1 MKRLFL
7 LGLAL
12 SGCPAPEPLA
22 LGVFGIPGEIR
33 PNATETERATFV
45 RGQAVALKRFTPA
58 QGLGPQVNVS
68 FCGACHEKPVL
79 GGSAGR
85 YRAFQLV
92 GQKLSDGSFQFLGK
106 SGVMAHFDLA
116 TAGRTPT
123 PTGINVTATRNPVPF
138 FGVGLLAEIPDAE
151 LLKNADPED
160 KNKDGISGRPNY
172 DRGFVGRFG
181 RKSQTVSIEGFIR
194 GPLFNHVGLTS
205 NPLSEELRA
214 KLPVPSNSV
223 MTLKD
228 GLEGEATR
236 PGVIRQAQA
245 AAPDEPTT
253 DTDGAPDP
261 ELSENELFDL
271 VSFSMLLA
279 APKPDAVTADV
290 SAGQTAFSKA
300 GCTGCHVPTLK
311 GPRGLIPAYSDLLLH
326 DMGEVLA
333 DGIEMKVA
341 TGSEFRTQPL
351 WGVAAV
357 GPYLHDGRADTLD
370 EAIQLHAGEGKA
382 SRDAY
387 VALSEGER
395 AKVIAFVE
403 SLGGKSQRSTG
414 LVPPDAPIPAAGSFG
429 GPAVELTGA
438 DATKFLK
445 GRELFDHDF
454 ARSAGLGPNFNGDSC
469 RACHFDPVIGGSGP
483 RDVDVIR
490 QGIIASDLSFTAPP
504 SGTMVHRLTT
514 TLTTRPEPSPMANF
528 FEHRQP
534 PPAFGLGLLE
544 RVADAELLSR
554 EDPADANG
562 DGIKGRVNRLP
573 DGRLGKL
580 GWKANVPNLAEFSR
594 DALFNEL
601 GLTLPM
607 QAGLTYGSMVDTDAV
622 ADPEL
627 DVSQVEALTFFM
639 QSLAP
644 PPRTRT
650 DVAREDRGQALF
662 GTAKCDACHVP
673 TLRTSDGVM
682 ARAYTD
688 LLLHEIVPAT
698 TKGIGDAA
706 RPREFRTT
714 PLWGVSK
721 TAPYLHDG
729 SAADVRAAIVAH
741 QGEADASRRAFEALP
756 AADQAAV
763 LAFLDSL

>member
-1 MKRLFL
+1 MKRLFVL
-7 LGLAL
+7 SLAL
-12 SGCPAPEPLA
+12 SACPAPDPIA
-22 LGVFGIPGEIR
+22 PGIFGKLGEIR
-33 PNATETERATFV
+33 PSANETEQATFV
-45 RGQAVALKRFTPA
+45 RGQAVARKRYTPA
-58 QGLGPQVNVS
+58 TGLGPQMNVS
-68 FCGACHEKPVL
+68 FCGACHEKPTL
-79 GGSAGR
+79 GGAAGR

-92 GQKLSDGSFQFLGK
+92 GQKLGDGSFQFLGK
-106 SGVMAHFDLA
+106 SGVLPHFDLA

-123 PTGINVTATRNPVPF
+123 PAGVNVTATRNPIPF

-151 LLKNADPED
+151 LLKNADPDD

-205 NPLSEELRA
+205 NPLSEEARA

-223 MTLKD
+223 MTVKD
-228 GLEGEATR
+228 GLEGE
-236 PGVIRQAQA
+236 GVIRQAQA

-253 DTDGAPDP
+253 DNDGAPDP
-261 ELSENELFDL
+261 ELSESELFDL
-271 VSFSMLLA
+271 VSFAMLLA
-279 APKPDAVTADV
+279 APEPDAVTADV
-290 SAGQTAFSKA
+290 SAGQAAFSKA
-300 GCTGCHVPTLK
+300 QCTACHLPTLK

-326 DMGEVLA
+326 DMGEELA

-341 TGSEFRTQPL
+341 TGNEFRTQPL
-351 WGVAAV
+351 WGVTAV

-370 EAIQLHAGEGKA
+370 EAIRLHAGEAKA

-387 VALSEGER
+387 VALSEGDR
-395 AKVIAFVE
+395 AKLLVFVE

-414 LVPPDAPIPAAGSFG
+414 LVPPEAPIAAVGTFG
-429 GPAVELTGA
+429 GPGVELTGA
-438 DATKFLK
+438 DATKFVT
-445 GRELFDHDF
+445 GRELFDRDF

-490 QGIIASDLSFTAPP
+490 QGILATDLSFTAPP
-504 SGTMVHRLTT
+504 GGTMVHRLQTS
-514 TLTTRPEPSPMANF
+514 LTKRPEPYPMANY

-544 RVADAELLSR
+544 RVSDAEVLRR
-554 EDPADANG
+554 EDPNDTNG
-562 DGIKGRVNRLP
+562 DGIKGRANRLS
-573 DGRLGKL
+573 DGRIGRL

-601 GLTLPM
+601 GMTLPM
-607 QAGLTYGSMVDTDAV
+607 QSGLTYGAMTDADSV
-622 ADPEL
+622 SDPEL
-627 DVSQVEALTFFM
+627 SVEQVEALTFFM
-639 QSLAP
+639 ASLAP
-644 PPRTRT
+644 PPRTRKDT
-650 DVAREDRGQALF
+650 ALEDRGQALF

-673 TLRTSDGVM
+673 SLPTSDGKM
-682 ARAYTD
+682 ANAYTD
-688 LLLHEIVPAT
+688 LLLHEIVPNT

-721 TAPYLHDG
+721 TGPYLHDG
-729 SAADVRAAIVAH
+729 TAADVRAAIVAH
-741 QGEADASRRAFEALP
+741 QGEANASRLAFEAMP

>member
-1 MKRLFL
+1 MKRLFVL
-7 LGLAL
+7 SLAL
-12 SGCPAPEPLA
+12 SACPAPEPIA
-22 LGVFGIPGEIR
+22 PGIFGKLGAIR
-33 PNATETERATFV
+33 PSANETEQATFV
-45 RGQAVALKRFTPA
+45 RGQAVAQKRYTPA
-58 QGLGPQVNVS
+58 TGLGPQMNVS
-68 FCGACHEKPVL
+68 FCGACHEKPTL

-106 SGVMAHFDLA
+106 SGVMPHFDLA

-123 PTGINVTATRNPVPF
+123 PDGVNVTATRNPIPF

-151 LLKNADPED
+151 LLKNADPDD
-160 KNKDGISGRPNY
+160 KNKDGISGKANY

-205 NPLSEELRA
+205 NPLSEEARA

-223 MTLKD
+223 MTRKD
-228 GLEGEATR
+228 GLEGE
-236 PGVIRQAQA
+236 GVIRQAQA

-253 DTDGAPDP
+253 DNDGAPDP
-261 ELSENELFDL
+261 ELSESELFDL

-279 APKPDAVTADV
+279 APQPDEVTADV

-300 GCTGCHVPTLK
+300 QCTACHVPTLK

-326 DMGEVLA
+326 DMGEELA
-333 DGIEMKVA
+333 DGIEMKTA

-351 WGVAAV
+351 WGVTAV

-370 EAIQLHAGEGKA
+370 EAIRLHAGEAKA

-395 AKVIAFVE
+395 AKLIGFVE
-403 SLGGKSQRSTG
+403 SLGGKSQHSTG
-414 LVPPDAPIPAAGSFG
+414 LVPPEAPIPAAGTFG

-438 DATKFLK
+438 DATKFVT
-445 GRELFDHDF
+445 GRELFDRDF

-490 QGIIASDLSFTAPP
+490 QGIIATDLTFTAPP
-504 SGTMVHRLTT
+504 AGTMVHRLETN
-514 TLTTRPEPSPMANF
+514 LTKRPEPSPMANF

-544 RVADAELLSR
+544 RVSDAEVLRR
-554 EDPADANG
+554 EDPNDTNG
-562 DGIKGRVNRLP
+562 DGIKGRANRLS
-573 DGRLGKL
+573 DGRIGRL

-607 QAGLTYGSMVDTDAV
+607 QSGLSFGAMTDSDSV

-627 DVSQVEALTFFM
+627 TVAQVEALTFFM
-639 QSLAP
+639 ASLAP
-644 PPRTRT
+644 PPRTRK
-650 DVAREDRGQALF
+650 DMALEDRGQVLF
-662 GTAKCDACHVP
+662 GTAKCDVCHVP
-673 TLRTSDGVM
+673 SLPTSDGKM
-682 ARAYTD
+682 ANAYTD
-688 LLLHEIVPAT
+688 LLLHEIVPNTA
-698 TKGIGDAA
+698 KGIGDAA

-721 TAPYLHDG
+721 TGPYLHDG

-741 QGEADASRRAFEALP
+741 QGEANASRLAFEAMP

>member
-1 MKRLFL
+1 MKRLFVL
-7 LGLAL
+7 SLAL
-12 SGCPAPEPLA
+12 SACPAPEPIA
-22 LGVFGIPGEIR
+22 SGIFGKLGEIR
-33 PNATETERATFV
+33 PSANATEQATFV
-45 RGQAVALKRFTPA
+45 RGQAVAQKRYTPA
-58 QGLGPQVNVS
+58 TGLGPQMNVS
-68 FCGACHEKPVL
+68 FCGACHEKPTL

-106 SGVMAHFDLA
+106 SGVMPHFDLA

-123 PTGINVTATRNPVPF
+123 PDGVNVTATRNPIPF

-151 LLKNADPED
+151 LLKNADPDD
-160 KNKDGISGRPNY
+160 KNKDGISGKANY

-205 NPLSEELRA
+205 NPLSEEARA

-228 GLEGEATR
+228 GLEGE
-236 PGVIRQAQA
+236 GVIRQAQA

-253 DTDGAPDP
+253 DNDGAPDP
-261 ELSENELFDL
+261 ELSESELFDL

-279 APKPDAVTADV
+279 APQPDEVTADV

-300 GCTGCHVPTLK
+300 QCTACHLPTLK

-326 DMGEVLA
+326 DMGEELA
-333 DGIEMKVA
+333 DGIEMKTA

-351 WGVAAV
+351 WGVTAV
-357 GPYLHDGRADTLD
+357 GPYLHDGRADTID
-370 EAIQLHAGEGKA
+370 EAIRLHAGEAKA

-387 VALSEGER
+387 VALSDADR
-395 AKVIAFVE
+395 AKLLLFVE
-403 SLGGKSQRSTG
+403 SLGGKSQHSTG
-414 LVPPDAPIPAAGSFG
+414 LVPPEAPIPAAGTFG

-438 DATKFLK
+438 DATKFLT

-490 QGIIASDLSFTAPP
+490 QGIIATDLSFTAPP
-504 SGTMVHRLTT
+504 AGTMVHRLQTN
-514 TLTTRPEPSPMANF
+514 LTKRPEPYPMANY

-544 RVADAELLSR
+544 RVSDSEITRR
-554 EDPADANG
+554 EDPNDTNG
-562 DGIKGRVNRLP
+562 DGIKGRANRLS
-573 DGRLGKL
+573 DGRIGRL

-607 QAGLTYGSMVDTDAV
+607 QSGLSFGAMTDSDSV

-627 DVSQVEALTFFM
+627 TVTQVEALTFFM
-639 QSLAP
+639 ASLAP
-644 PPRTRT
+644 PPRTRK
-650 DVAREDRGQALF
+650 DMALEDRGQALF

-673 TLRTSDGVM
+673 SLPTSDGKM
-682 ARAYTD
+682 ANAYTD
-688 LLLHEIVPAT
+688 LLLHEIVPNT

-721 TAPYLHDG
+721 TGPYLHDG

-741 QGEADASRRAFEALP
+741 QGEANASRLAFEAMP

>member
-1 MKRLFL
+1 MKRLFVL
-7 LGLAL
+7 SLAL
-12 SGCPAPEPLA
+12 SACPAPEPIA
-22 LGVFGIPGEIR
+22 PGIFGKLGEIR
-33 PNATETERATFV
+33 PSATEAERATFV
-45 RGQAVALKRFTPA
+45 RGQAVAQKRYTPA
-58 QGLGPQVNVS
+58 TGLGPEMNVS

-106 SGVMAHFDLA
+106 SGVMPHFDLA
-116 TAGRTPT
+116 TSGRTPT
-123 PTGINVTATRNPVPF
+123 PAGVNVTATRNPIPF

-151 LLKNADPED
+151 LLKNADPDD
-160 KNKDGISGRPNY
+160 KNKDGISGKANY

-205 NPLSEELRA
+205 NPLSEEARA

-228 GLEGEATR
+228 GLEGE
-236 PGVIRQAQA
+236 GVIRQAQA

-253 DTDGAPDP
+253 DNDGAPDP
-261 ELSENELFDL
+261 ELSESELFDL

-279 APKPDAVTADV
+279 APQPDEVTADV

-300 GCTGCHVPTLK
+300 QCTACHLPTLK

-326 DMGEVLA
+326 DMGEELA
-333 DGIEMKVA
+333 DGIEMKTA
-341 TGSEFRTQPL
+341 TGAEFRTQPL
-351 WGVAAV
+351 WGVSAV
-357 GPYLHDGRADTLD
+357 GPYLHDGRADTID
-370 EAIQLHAGEGKA
+370 EAIRLHAGEAKA

-395 AKVIAFVE
+395 AKLIVFVE
-403 SLGGKSQRSTG
+403 SLGGKSQHSTG
-414 LVPPDAPIPAAGSFG
+414 LVSPEAPIPAAGTFG
-429 GPAVELTGA
+429 GPAVELTGT
-438 DATKFLK
+438 DATKFLT
-445 GRELFDHDF
+445 GRELFDRDF
-454 ARSAGLGPNFNGDSC
+454 ARSAGLGPSFNGDSC
-469 RACHFDPVIGGSGP
+469 RACHFDPVIGGAGP

-490 QGIIASDLSFTAPP
+490 QGIIATDLSFTAPP
-504 SGTMVHRLTT
+504 AGTMVHRLQTN
-514 TLTTRPEPSPMANF
+514 LTKRPEPSPMANF

-544 RVADAELLSR
+544 RVSDSEITRR
-554 EDPADANG
+554 EDPNDTNG
-562 DGIKGRVNRLP
+562 DGIKGRANRLS
-573 DGRLGKL
+573 DGRIGRL

-607 QAGLTYGSMVDTDAV
+607 QSGLSFGAMTDSDSV

-627 DVSQVEALTFFM
+627 TVAQVEALTFFM
-639 QSLAP
+639 ASLAP
-644 PPRTRT
+644 PPRTRK
-650 DVAREDRGQALF
+650 DMAQEDRGQALF
-662 GTAKCDACHVP
+662 GAAKCDACHVP
-673 TLRTSDGVM
+673 SLPTSDGKM
-682 ARAYTD
+682 ANAYTD
-688 LLLHEIVPAT
+688 LLLHEIVPNT

-721 TAPYLHDG
+721 TGPYLHDG

-741 QGEADASRRAFEALP
+741 QGEANASRLAFEAMP